1 MYPSSSGAWDFS
13 RSHCIHGHKIPR
25 NLHMQ
30 ESSFSKR
37 LAALLAI
44 LALSVLILLSTLGG
58 RPVTQPVN
66 ILHAQSVRAPS
77 FSYPHNTLFPS
88 PPQISISHQMPPEPN
103 VNAQSF
109 LVQLIGDE
117 TPLLQ
122 RRASKEMHP
131 ASLTKIL
138 TSLVAIENL
147 DSQTP
152 LVFSTFA
159 KAAGEKE
166 SLVPAGET
174 FALNDVIRFAVIESA
189 NDAAVALAEA
199 IGRKRG
205 AFSFDDA
212 MALFKETANQKVKTI
227 GMSRTHFENPTGL
240 DNDNHYTTAQDLFR
254 LVSYVW
260 ENYPEIWD
268 FSRSSEANLQ
278 SLSGHVYHIAA
289 TNQLI
294 SEFPALRGG
303 KTGLTDQAKGTLI
316 LLYPV
321 KPDRTAVII
330 ILGSDDRFNDGRL
343 LINWLE
349 QAFNSL

>member
-1 MYPSSSGAWDFS
+1 MTDF
-13 RSHCIHGHKIPR
+13 P
-25 NLHMQ
+25 
-30 ESSFSKR
+30 FSKR

-44 LALSVLILLSTLGG
+44 LTLSVLILFSILGG
-58 RPVTQPVN
+58 RRITQPPN
-66 ILHAQSVRAPS
+66 IFHAQSIRAPV
-77 FSYPHNTLFPS
+77 FSNTRNTLFPS
-88 PPQISISHQMPPEPN
+88 PQASVSRPIFPEPN
-103 VNAQSF
+103 VNAHSF
-109 LVQLIGDE
+109 LVQLIGGT
-117 TPLLQ
+117 TPLLE

-138 TSLVAIENL
+138 TSLLAIENL
-147 DSQTP
+147 DPQAP

-166 SLVPAGET
+166 SPVPAGET
-174 FALNDVIRFAVIESA
+174 FVRNDVIRFAVIESA
-189 NDAAVALAEA
+189 NDAAVVLAETM
-199 IGRKRG
+199 GRKRG

-212 MALFKETANQKVKTI
+212 MALFREIANRKIKQL
-227 GMSRTHFENPTGL
+227 GMTQTHFENPTGL
-240 DNDNHYTTAQDLFR
+240 DNDNHYTTSQDLFR

-260 ENYPEIWD
+260 ENHPEIWE
-268 FSRSSEANLQ
+268 FSRSSEADLQ
-278 SLSGHVYHIAA
+278 SLTDKVYHIVA

-294 SEFPALRGG
+294 GEFPALRGG

-330 ILGSDDRFNDGRL
+330 ILGSDDRFGDGRL

-349 QAFNSL
+349 QALN